1 MAAHAHYPQHN
12 APPSG
17 VHVSTVATFLIWV
30 TILAAA
36 VWFVG
41 SVVGEDVGSIVTTWF
56 MNW

>member
-12 APPSG
+12 APHSG
-17 VHVSTVATFLIWV
+17 IHVSTVATFLIWV
-30 TILAAA
+30 AILAAA

-56 MNW
+56 HNW